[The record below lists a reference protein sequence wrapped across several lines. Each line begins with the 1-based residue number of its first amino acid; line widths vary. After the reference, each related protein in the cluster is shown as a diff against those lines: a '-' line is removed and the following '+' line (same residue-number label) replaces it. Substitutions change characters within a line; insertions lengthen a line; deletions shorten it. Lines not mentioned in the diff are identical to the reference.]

1 MTVINQIFKFL
12 MMIPVFIFIG
22 CGILISLDIIQPS
35 MFNNISKYYLLFSST
50 VFIGAAPVMLIV
62 SAIKILIDFYNK
74 GFKSGLIL
82 SIIIAFIFMASESL
96 YSYVSLKTIY
106 ENQDIPLIKIF
117 GILALPFTFSL
128 FYLIGIIFDSLKN
141 NKQYILNSKN
151 INDTIDD
158 NNEAFNELKLQNNS
172 LKKELGGLSEKLEI
186 ETLALKIS
194 PEYYETPTSY
204 DKEKQLLIQ
213 KIIEKGL
220 KLVIKN

>member
-1 MTVINQIFKFL
+1 
-12 MMIPVFIFIG
+12 
-22 CGILISLDIIQPS
+22 

>member
-1 MTVINQIFKFL
+1 
-12 MMIPVFIFIG
+12 
-22 CGILISLDIIQPS
+22 
-35 MFNNISKYYLLFSST
+35 
-50 VFIGAAPVMLIV
+50 MLIV

>member
-1 MTVINQIFKFL
+1 
-12 MMIPVFIFIG
+12 MIPVFIFIG

-204 DKEKQLLIQ
+204 Y
-213 KIIEKGL
+213 
-220 KLVIKN
+220 

>member
-1 MTVINQIFKFL
+1 
-12 MMIPVFIFIG
+12 MIPVFIFIG

>member
-12 MMIPVFIFIG
+12 MMIPVFIFTG